1 MGIIAFMYSW
11 FIAIVACAIC
21 AMNGHP
27 LFWSSLPILVLAA
40 VVAGTKRGS
49 RQLTTGG
56 PLMTGII
63 LASMIGFLWSAL
75 IALFGHDFYAGVAWV
90 GGGGAVV
97 LGFIVSSAATR
108 VSFTWTAIVV
118 GSAIGYSIHAMR
130 LLGWFIGEAGWS
142 LPNIVK
148 HRWDMAAIDGAS
160 LSGFGNLGNNAVL
173 AAMLLPALLVTIG
186 DSCGW
191 RVRLILAFA
200 SVLALAVLTVTQ
212 SRSALAVTLMMC
224 IALLLAT
231 RQFKAL
237 VLFALAMFGAVI
249 LGGGSNGGLE
259 VNTLMRLEK
268 TVEAVTED
276 ASVGERLSAI
286 QEGWHITI
294 SNPLFGIGSSRI
306 SEELTFTA
314 PHQWHLHQSL
324 EWGVVVGLSLSI
336 ATILTFILFAEK
348 LRGSWLGDPVDR
360 RIAICL
366 SVPTSYL
373 AIATI
378 AGAQWHYGMA
388 SVWPS
393 LCGLC
398 FGVAWGFERD
408 RRSTA

>member
-75 IALFGHDFYAGVAWV
+75 IAFFGHDFYAGVAWV

-108 VSFTWTAIVV
+108 VSFTWTASVV

-130 LLGWFIGEAGWS
+130 LLGWFIGETGWS

-148 HRWDMAAIDGAS
+148 HRWDIAAIDGAS

-173 AAMLLPALLVTIG
+173 AAMLLPAFLVTSAG
-186 DSCGW
+186 ACSW
-191 RVRLILAFA
+191 RVRLILALA
-200 SVLALAVLTVTQ
+200 SVLATSVLAVTQ
-212 SRSALAVTLMMC
+212 SRSALAVAVMMGVT
-224 IALLLAT
+224 LLLAT
-231 RQFKAL
+231 RHFKVLILL
-237 VLFALAMFGAVI
+237 VLCMFGAI
-249 LGGGSNGGLE
+249 LWGSRNDGGLE
-259 VNTLMRLEK
+259 VNTVVRLQQ
-268 TVEAVTED
+268 TAQSVSED
-276 ASVGERLSAI
+276 ASAGERLSAI
-286 QEGWHITI
+286 QEGWDVMIL
-294 SNPLFGIGSSRI
+294 NPICGIGPSKI
-306 SEELTFTA
+306 AGELTLTA
-314 PHQWHLHQSL
+314 PHQWHLHQAL
-324 EWGVVVGLSLSI
+324 EWGVAVGLSLSV
-336 ATILTFILFAEK
+336 ATGLLLLLFTNK
-348 LRGSWLGDPVDR
+348 LLRSWLGDPVDR

-366 SVPTSYL
+366 SVPVSYL

-378 AGAQWHYGMA
+378 SGAQWHYGMA

-393 LCGLC
+393 MCGLC
-398 FGVAWGFERD
+398 FGVAWSLERD
-408 RRSTA
+408 RRSIT

>member
-75 IALFGHDFYAGVAWV
+75 IALFGLDFYAGVAWV
-90 GGGGAVV
+90 GGGGAVM
-97 LGFIVSSAATR
+97 LGFIVGSAATR
-108 VSFTWTAIVV
+108 ASSTWISVAV

-130 LLGWFIGEAGWS
+130 LLGWFIGETGWS

-148 HRWDMAAIDGAS
+148 HRWDIAAIDGAS

-173 AAMLLPALLVTIG
+173 AAMLLPAFLVTSAG
-186 DSCGW
+186 ACSW
-191 RVRLILAFA
+191 RVRLILALA
-200 SVLALAVLTVTQ
+200 SVLATSVLAVTQ
-212 SRSALAVTLMMC
+212 SRSALAVAVMMGVT
-224 IALLLAT
+224 LLLAT
-231 RQFKAL
+231 RHFKVLIL
-237 VLFALAMFGAVI
+237 VLCMFGAI
-249 LGGGSNGGLE
+249 FWGSRNDGGLE
-259 VNTLMRLEK
+259 VNTVIRLQQ
-268 TVEAVTED
+268 TAQSVSED
-276 ASVGERLSAI
+276 ASAVERQSAI
-286 QEGWHITI
+286 QEGWDVMIL
-294 SNPLFGIGSSRI
+294 NPICGIGPSKI
-306 SEELTFTA
+306 AGELSLTA
-314 PHQWHLHQSL
+314 PHQWHLHQAL

-336 ATILTFILFAEK
+336 ATGLTLLLFTKK
-348 LRGSWLGDPVDR
+348 LLRSWLGDPVDR

-366 SVPTSYL
+366 SVPVSYL

-378 AGAQWHYGMA
+378 SGAQWHYGMA

-393 LCGLC
+393 MCGLC
-398 FGVAWGFERD
+398 FGVAWSLERD
-408 RRSTA
+408 RRSLT